1 MQSRDWLFRDICGMT
16 SLKIIGVI
24 SLKFPHSEIELC
36 NQFFLFFSPIRIRM
50 MISMKTFVNNCK
62 SCRQKKTSF

>member
-1 MQSRDWLFRDICGMT
+1 MQSRDCLFRDICGMT

-36 NQFFLFFSPIRIRM
+36 NQFFLFFP
-50 MISMKTFVNNCK
+50 
-62 SCRQKKTSF
+62 QLELE